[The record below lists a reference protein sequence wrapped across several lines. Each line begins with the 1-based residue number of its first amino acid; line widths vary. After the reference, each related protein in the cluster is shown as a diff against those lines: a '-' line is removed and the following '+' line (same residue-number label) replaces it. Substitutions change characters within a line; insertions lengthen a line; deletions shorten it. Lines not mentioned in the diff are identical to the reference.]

1 VPRTRTLDQMVLV
14 IADIIAAHCAGT
26 RAREEFVQA
35 CVRAQWAEAQAMV
48 EGMQAEP
55 WHLIGYQENRLR
67 EFLELL
73 RAEQA
78 EPAQPSSGVQISHIE
93 FAL

>member
-1 VPRTRTLDQMVLV
+1 MPRMRTLDQMVLV

-48 EGMQAEP
+48 EGMLAEP
-55 WHLIGYQENRLR
+55 WYLVGYQERRLR

-73 RAEQA
+73 RAAQD
-78 EPAQPSSGVQISHIE
+78 EPAQPSGRVQCDQTE
-93 FAL
+93 FA

>member
-1 VPRTRTLDQMVLV
+1 MRTLDQMVLV

-48 EGMQAEP
+48 EGMLAEP
-55 WHLIGYQENRLR
+55 WHLVGYQENRLR

-73 RAEQA
+73 LAAQG
-78 EPAQPSSGVQISHIE
+78 EPAQPSSEINRTE
-93 FAL
+93 FA